1 MNILSLSKLKIMNNN
16 KLAGLLLKLQVV
28 SAQNEEED
36 TFTNLNAELSQN
48 LRMHYGGTNTT
59 CNGNTACD
67 GNGTC
72 TGNSSCYG
80 NGVCGTTPPPKQKSL
95 E

>member
-1 MNILSLSKLKIMNNN
+1 MNNN
-16 KLAGLLLKLQVV
+16 KLANLLLKVQVV

-59 CNGNTACD
+59 CNGNGACD
-67 GNGTC
+67 GNGQC
-72 TGNSSCYG
+72 FGNNSCAG
-80 NGVCGTTPPPKQKSL
+80 NGVCGTSLPPKQKSL